1 MKTKILTTVLAA
13 MLLLTGCTGN
23 TESAADDVQDVTSST
38 STTTAA
44 TTTAATTESA
54 VTEEV
59 ADVAP
64 ERIYPDN
71 AYKELGREYRED
83 SDIERGT
90 VVRFTYDTKDNVGGG
105 DTVYQKYA
113 LVYLPAGYDENDT
126 ETRYNVMYF
135 MHGGS
140 DSPQWFLKGEG
151 EKSPFSYLFDYM
163 IANGE
168 MEPAIICFVSYY
180 TDYRSD
186 DTQNCLNFHHELM
199 NDLIPAFESKYH
211 TYAEDVTP
219 EGIRAS
225 RLHRAFGG
233 FSMGAVTTWATF
245 ENRLDSIA
253 YYMPVSGD
261 CWALGGTAG
270 GSRPT
275 ATAQHLADAVK
286 NSGFTAEDLYIYTG
300 CGGSDMA
307 KPNLEPQVEAMKE
320 LTDTFVYCDN
330 FADGN
335 FYHCLFEG
343 GGHDKNTVL
352 SVMYNGLPKMF
363 G

>member
-1 MKTKILTTVLAA
+1 MKKKIYSLLLAA
-13 MLLLTGCTGN
+13 MLVLSGCNNIEKTN
-23 TESAADDVQDVTSST
+23 TDTES
-38 STTTAA
+38 STTQ
-44 TTTAATTESA
+44 TTTVP
-54 VTEEV
+54 VTEITTTKEEIPIL
-59 ADVAP
+59 P

-71 AYKELGREYRED
+71 AYKELDRSFLEENE
-83 SDIERGT
+83 IERGS
-90 VVRFTYDTKDNVGGG
+90 VVKFTYETKDNVGGG
-105 DTVYQKYA
+105 DTVYEKYA

-140 DSPQWFLKGEG
+140 DSPNWFLKGEG
-151 EKSPFSYLFDYM
+151 KKSQFAYLFDQM
-163 IANGE
+163 IADGE
-168 MEPAIICFVSYY
+168 MEPMILCFVSYY

-186 DTQNCLNFHHELM
+186 DTQNCLNFHHELI

-219 EGIRAS
+219 EGIKAS

-245 ENRLDSIA
+245 ENRLDYIA
-253 YYMPVSGD
+253 YYLPVSGD

-270 GSRPT
+270 GYRPNET
-275 ATAQHLADAVK
+275 AEHLAEAVK
-286 NSGFTAEDLYIYTG
+286 NSGYTAEDFYIYTG

-307 KPNLEPQVEAMKE
+307 KANLEPQVEAMKKIN
-320 LTDTFVYCDN
+320 DTFIFCDN

-335 FYHCLFEG
+335 FYHCLYEG
-343 GGHDKNTVL
+343 GGHDKNTVMH
-352 SVMYNGLPKMF
+352 VMYNGLPKMF

>member
-1 MKTKILTTVLAA
+1 MKKKTISAILIAA
-13 MLLLTGCTGN
+13 ILLTGCAGK
-23 TESAADDVQDVTSST
+23 TESKEELTDTHTSAT
-38 STTTAA
+38 EA
-44 TTTAATTESA
+44 TTSV
-54 VTEEV
+54 VTEVPITEEATETV
-59 ADVAP
+59 S

-71 AYKELGREYRED
+71 TYKALDPNYRNAE
-83 SDIERGT
+83 IAERGT
-90 VVRFTYDTKDNVGGG
+90 VVKFTYDTKDNVGGG

-113 LVYLPAGYDENDT
+113 LAYLPAGYDENDT
-126 ETRYNVMYF
+126 ETRYDVMYF

-140 DSPQWFLKGEG
+140 DSPEWFLRGEG
-151 EKSPFSYLFDYM
+151 EESPFSYMFDYM

-180 TDYRSD
+180 TEYRSD

-225 RLHRAFGG
+225 RRHRAFGG

-286 NSGFTAEDLYIYTG
+286 NSGFTAEDFYIFTG
-300 CGGSDMA
+300 CGGNDMA
-307 KPNLEPQVEAMKE
+307 KPNLEPQAEAMKE
-320 LTDTFVYCDN
+320 LDDTFIHCDN

-335 FYHCLFEG
+335 FYYCLHEG

-352 SVMYNGLPKMF
+352 NVMYNGLPKMF